1 MVAAFPHPSPK
12 MQLSDRYVLF
22 PCLQPPRLVDWL
34 GMAKQR
40 RQPKQ
45 VQESP
50 LRKAHA
56 ILQAEEGALQALGS
70 DEQAVREQ
78 FRKLKARGAVRRYK
92 RRRRSARQASPLQLS
107 FSDKEKNVAT
117 KTLKRAKQVE
127 TRRKQLMKKPVM
139 SLVRKPDQLRL
150 KDMLVAFLSDPELP
164 GEVPAVTPDGFT
176 LTSLQRQVIRFD
188 RLLCTLY
195 SKAVEGDVGMMKII
209 MDRVMP
215 VHKTG
220 ELELKITAEEHRSFL
235 DRFRYGDTILRFG
248 NEAPLIVEQAEAT
261 KPIES
266 DDVVSPIESPDE
278 ETPVPLLEQEAA
290 CV

>member
-1 MVAAFPHPSPK
+1 M
-12 MQLSDRYVLF
+12 
-22 PCLQPPRLVDWL
+22 
-34 GMAKQR
+34 
-40 RQPKQ
+40 
-45 VQESP
+45 
-50 LRKAHA
+50 
-56 ILQAEEGALQALGS
+56 QALGG

-92 RRRRSARQASPLQLS
+92 RRRRAVAKGFPLKLNWV
-107 FSDKEKNVAT
+107 DRDTNRTT

-127 TRRKQLMKKPVM
+127 TRKKQLMKKPVM

-164 GEVPAVTPDGFT
+164 GEIAEVTPDGFA
-176 LTSLQRQVIRFD
+176 LTKLQRQVIRFD

-248 NEAPLIVEQAEAT
+248 NEAPLIVEQAE
-261 KPIES
+261 PRQSIES
-266 DDVVSPIESPDE
+266 VEEVTPIESPE
-278 ETPVPLLEQEAA
+278 EEPLVKEEEA
-290 CV
+290 VLVH